1 MKLAHLHT
9 YCQELEPALK
19 FFTEGLN
26 GVLVARRLMM
36 GTPGAEI
43 QIDGLTLFLKEVGKD
58 WANATPT
65 AEACGYNHLGFLVD
79 NLDETLAKLL
89 AMPGVR
95 LDIEPFVIPAR
106 KRRCAF
112 IAGPCELYVEL
123 MEDVKD

>member
-1 MKLAHLHT
+1 MVSPFSSRKW
-9 YCQELEPALK
+9 
-19 FFTEGLN
+19 
-26 GVLVARRLMM
+26 ARI
-36 GTPGAEI
+36 GP
-43 QIDGLTLFLKEVGKD
+43 TLP
-58 WANATPT
+58 PT